1 MHRWRDRFKTVGM
14 EAGIPTRILDVIQG
28 HAARTAPAE
37 GYGEVTVK
45 AMVQAM
51 ERLPKVEVQGAWT
64 APSRKAGPP
73 APENTVKAAADVA
86 WNSKPKPMYGCPRSR
101 KVFCEWLVA

>member
-28 HAARTAPAE
+28 HAPRRAAE

-45 AMVQAM
+45 AMAQAM
-51 ERLPKVEVQGAWT
+51 ERVARVEV
-64 APSRKAGPP
+64 
-73 APENTVKAAADVA
+73 
-86 WNSKPKPMYGCPRSR
+86 
-101 KVFCEWLVA
+101 